1 MHENYIKD
9 TLSEGVR
16 DARRTGAK
24 HQARLETVVLARD
37 WPCLAL
43 PVLTMTLGSSG
54 MQTTEQVWPQ
64 IQVRGLMLEKSGS
77 QGQCSGEGGQL
88 LVISSQHY
96 RSWGT
101 GALSRDAE
109 QSGAPRV
116 HDIS

>member
-9 TLSEGVR
+9 TLSGGSEGCKEDR
-16 DARRTGAK
+16 SKAPGKAGDCGPGWRLALSGLACPYHDIGEHANHRTG
-24 HQARLETVVLARD
+24 LAPTPGQGTHVGEEWQPR
-37 WPCLAL
+37 A
-43 PVLTMTLGSSG
+43 
-54 MQTTEQVWPQ
+54 
-64 IQVRGLMLEKSGS
+64 MLRRR
-77 QGQCSGEGGQL
+77 GQL

-96 RSWGT
+96 HSWGT